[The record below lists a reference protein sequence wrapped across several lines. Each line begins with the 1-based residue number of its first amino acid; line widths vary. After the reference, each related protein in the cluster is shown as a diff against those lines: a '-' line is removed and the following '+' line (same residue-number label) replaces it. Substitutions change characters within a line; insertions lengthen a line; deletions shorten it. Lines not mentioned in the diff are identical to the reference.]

1 MALKRGIVEL
11 EAYNSNWEQEYRLEE
26 VLLKKVLSRRILEI
40 HHVGSTSIPRLK
52 AKPIIDILMVISS
65 FDEIN
70 EIAKLL
76 EPYGYENRGTQG
88 IDDRYFFAYSPL
100 AKKIT
105 FLVGDNTFYVEILE
119 KIIRA
124 TA

>member
-119 KIIRA
+119 KIINNS
-124 TA
+124 